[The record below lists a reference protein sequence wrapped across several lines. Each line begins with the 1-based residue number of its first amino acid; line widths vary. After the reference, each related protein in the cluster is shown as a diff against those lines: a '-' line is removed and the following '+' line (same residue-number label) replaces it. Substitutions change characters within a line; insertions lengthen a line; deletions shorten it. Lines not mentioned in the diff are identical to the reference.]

1 MAEQALFAEAGDF
14 ARLSASDEAFHRA
27 LCEAAA
33 VPDLWDLIRRRSGH
47 IDRLRRLHLPV
58 EGKAQQIVA
67 DHRRIVAALAE
78 GEPEAAQE
86 ALRDHLS
93 KSIALGDEI
102 RARWPAYFS

>member
-1 MAEQALFAEAGDF
+1 M
-14 ARLSASDEAFHRA
+14 
-27 LCEAAA
+27 
-33 VPDLWDLIRRRSGH
+33 
-47 IDRLRRLHLPV
+47 
-58 EGKAQQIVA
+58 QQIVA

-102 RARWPAYFS
+102 RARWPAYFA